1 MKPGVTTVA
10 EAVGFL
16 IRHYS
21 DLHDEHRFE
30 KISDC
35 ADSIMK
41 SERPGT
47 TFRHEDGSWTNNDYC
62 DYYINLIATITVR
75 WDSEKNETRSN
86 T

>member
-1 MKPGVTTVA
+1 MKPEVTTTA
-10 EAVGFL
+10 EAVEFL
-16 IRHYS
+16 IKHHS

-41 SERPGT
+41 SERPNT
-47 TFRHEDGSWTNNDYC
+47 AFRHDDGSWVNNDYC
-62 DYYINLIATITVR
+62 DYYINLIAAITVQ
-75 WDSEKNETRSN
+75 WNSEKNENRPN